1 MISKIQSM
9 LAQGKATN
17 LLNSSGATAGT
28 VIDKLSQDTKL
39 LSSSSKIQLQAI
51 ETLNSQG
58 KNTQLISARDS
69 QNRPFTIINSGT
81 PISLDKQSN
90 GQLTRL
96 PANQASLQTLNGTQ
110 QQNVTLGSRITTM
123 TVVETPKP
131 SASGYTVQ
139 VSDGEQTFTLESQQ
153 KLAKGD
159 SLRVMVDGNNQLQV
173 LPNKLTN
180 PLQAAQLEA
189 LKLSLPKQLTAQGMA
204 DLISQLQN
212 LSNSAN
218 QLTPKAQQALSQLLQ
233 HLPSIEKLTASPEAM
248 KQAVQAS
255 GVFTES
261 LLKQQHPQLNADL
274 KLNLMR
280 LNQVATEQQ
289 TTNLRLPTEQIANAI
304 ERLTT
309 GQLRHLSDVGNSQS
323 QVFPLHIELPI
334 KELGSQHLV
343 KLDIDQD
350 SADQEIEPHLR
361 RWLVKLQFDLEQTG
375 RFDARAAIQGN
386 KVSVMFAAEEAATQ
400 RLLQNNM
407 TELKQKLMERDIEVT
422 RLESFQAKLTAQ
434 DEAPSQGPAL
444 IDVRS

>member
-1 MISKIQSM
+1 M
-9 LAQGKATN
+9 LAQSKTAN
-17 LLNSSGATAGT
+17 LPSNSVSTAGT
-28 VIDKLSQDTKL
+28 VIDTLSQDTKH
-39 LSSSSKIQLQAI
+39 LSPSSKVQLQTI
-51 ETLNSQG
+51 ETLNSHG
-58 KNTQLISARDS
+58 KSTQLISARDG
-69 QNRPFTIINSGT
+69 QNKPFTIINSGA
-81 PISLDKQSN
+81 PISLDTQSN
-90 GQLTRL
+90 GQLVRL
-96 PANQASLQTLNGTQ
+96 PANQASLHTLDGTLKQ
-110 QQNVTLGSRITTM
+110 DVTLGSRITTM
-123 TVVETPKP
+123 TVVDTPKP
-131 SASGYTVQ
+131 STSGYTVQ
-139 VSDGEQTFTLESQQ
+139 VSDGKQIFTLQSQQ

-159 SLRVMVDGNNQLQV
+159 SLRVMVDGNNQLQL

-180 PLQAAQLEA
+180 PLQTAQLDA

-204 DLISQLQN
+204 DLISQLQS

-233 HLPSIEKLTASPEAM
+233 HLPSIEKLTASPEGM

-289 TTNLRLPTEQIANAI
+289 ASNLRLPTEQIANAI

-309 GQLRHLSDVGNSQS
+309 GQLRHLNDIGSSQS

-350 SADQEIEPHLR
+350 SANQEIEPHLR

-386 KVSVMFAAEEAATQ
+386 KVSVMFAAEEASTQ
-400 RLLQNNM
+400 RLLQNNL
-407 TELKQKLMERDIEVT
+407 TELKQKLMERDIEVS

-434 DEAPSQGPAL
+434 DEAPSQGPTL